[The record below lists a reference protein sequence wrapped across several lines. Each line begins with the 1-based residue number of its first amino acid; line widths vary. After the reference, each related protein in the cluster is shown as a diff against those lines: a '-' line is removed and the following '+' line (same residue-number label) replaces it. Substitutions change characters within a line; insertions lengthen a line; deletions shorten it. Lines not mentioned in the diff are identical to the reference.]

1 MINALSSLK
10 SDADFDNETSQ
21 ISYRALNSLTK
32 DDGAPAMDYVR
43 FAAMWD
49 AEEKLPPEQ
58 QELHNLVDR
67 FDGSGIT
74 LKTHDKDSEIP
85 KGNPKASG
93 IQSMAKRAAAKE
105 LG

>member
-1 MINALSSLK
+1 MINALNSLK
-10 SDADFDNETSQ
+10 SDANFDNETSQ
-21 ISYRALNSLTK
+21 ISYRALNALTK

-43 FAAMWD
+43 FSAAWD
-49 AEEKLPPEQ
+49 AEEKLPPEK

-67 FDGSGIT
+67 FDGNGIT
-74 LKTHDKDSEIP
+74 LKTRDKDSEVP